1 MMEHL
6 SLRAQSPL
14 SAASACQLEA
24 WAEQD
29 RISSVIPK
37 ALWDANIQLLD
48 GEDALDYLIGAKLG
62 SLGAHSQQYVTRPV
76 RQLLDRYDSLR
87 KGIWCVL
94 DAICETPYA
103 KGIHPRPSPE
113 DPSKPVKYE
122 TSPGLRGAPIVPAV
136 DGATATQIYR
146 RYRVNP
152 EPNESFWEV
161 VERCGL
167 PVAFTEGLKKAL
179 SLLAHGVPAIAIRG
193 ITQWHVKGMKWL
205 HPELEQFA
213 TQGRKIHILFD
224 QDQKPKTIRNV
235 RKQAKEFAETLINKG
250 CKVRLPIWSLELG
263 KGIDDALYGQ
273 GAAAHSWLKE
283 TLKKA
288 PTLKEYR
295 RSGRKLAAL
304 NAIAQLNAL
313 TFPLERETMGNYLPQ
328 LPPLTPGAIHVVDA
342 TMNTGKTFRVG
353 RDWVQAALK
362 EDKHVVV
369 LPPLNSLGQQ
379 TAKDWGIF
387 HIHDQGTTGDSQRQF
402 WEAARENP
410 GLVLCPDSVAKIPEW
425 FFTKPIVVVLD
436 EANQTTEHICQG
448 DTFKSRY
455 GAVLERV
462 TELAKYA
469 IASGGSIVLSE
480 DGIPDRCVNFWKAL
494 TGTETV
500 RCFRHRKQGQPW
512 EVTLFKGAVSGFRQ
526 ALLQRV
532 NQGDR
537 ILITTASQR
546 EAKRLE
552 RIIEATGITA
562 VRVDSET
569 NENGRFKALFSSPD
583 KWLKAEQPDVLI
595 LSPSA
600 KSGVSIEGNVSAE
613 DAYFAE
619 VWGYFPTLATDTH
632 LQLLGR
638 YRPPVPRKIFA
649 PPFIVGT
656 GDELEHSPA
665 DIKKRFQS
673 NVETI
678 SLIHRITHQPDLAAT
693 EVAVLDYL
701 SAARAV
707 SGNQKAIAQDAL
719 IARLEASGHVIEYRE
734 VEGSPETS
742 ELWKET
748 QDAIWQEEAIEMASV
763 TIEEGQDPNW
773 AYRTLDSMESSRE
786 TRIIAHKV
794 LWHEQFPGM
803 DFNASEEVYQAI
815 CQDYGRMRKGALLQA
830 HALNLEA
837 TRESDKAA
845 VESLLQGR
853 IRPLHKLPKTYIR
866 AAVIERLGVLK
877 MLDGKPWQN
886 ADQRA
891 IAIKHMAL
899 KYANE
904 IQYWLRLTINSS
916 QTSSEIVNK
925 LLRKLGLI
933 AVSEARPGK
942 RDEKRDRVYT
952 IEDFQNP
959 VRAKLLKS
967 ACSKLSESVS
977 TISNEEK
984 APIQN
989 VDTSPKNIAKWAVGM
1004 VGNCLRTGGTVLVE
1018 AVEGAIATV
1027 SDELGALTAV
1037 LLSDLVEGASPEC

>member
-1 MMEHL
+1 MVEHL
-6 SLRAQSPL
+6 SLRDQQSPL
-14 SAASACQLEA
+14 SAVSAYQLEE

-29 RISSVIPK
+29 RISSAIPK
-37 ALWDANIQLLD
+37 ALWDANIQLLT
-48 GEDALDYLIGAKLG
+48 GEDALDYILGAKLK
-62 SLGAHSQQYVTRPV
+62 SLGAHSQQYITKPV

-87 KGIWCVL
+87 KGIWCLL

-103 KGIHPRPSPE
+103 KGIAPRPSPE
-113 DPSKPVKYE
+113 EPDKVVKYE
-122 TSPGLRGAPIVPAV
+122 TAPGLRGAPIVPAV
-136 DGATATQIYR
+136 DEATATRIYR

-179 SLLAHGVPAIAIRG
+179 SLLAHGVPAIAVRSV
-193 ITQWHVKGMKWL
+193 TQWHLKGVKWL
-205 HPELEQFA
+205 HPELEKLA
-213 TQGRKIHILFD
+213 TQGRKIYVLFD

-235 RKQAKEFAETLINKG
+235 RKQAKELAETLINKG
-250 CKVRLPIWSLELG
+250 CKVRLPIWNSELG
-263 KGIDDALYGQ
+263 KGIDDVLYSQ
-273 GAAAHSWLKE
+273 GAAAPAWLKE
-283 TLKKA
+283 ILKKA

-304 NAIAQLNAL
+304 NAISQLNAL
-313 TFPLERETMGNYLPQ
+313 TFPLERETTGNYLPQ

-342 TMNTGKTFRVG
+342 TMNTGKTYRIG
-353 RDWVQAALK
+353 RDWVNAAIRSGQ
-362 EDKHVVV
+362 HVVV

-402 WEAARENP
+402 WEAVRENP

-425 FFTKPIVVVLD
+425 FFLKPIVVVLD

-469 IASGGSIVLSE
+469 ITSGGSIVLSE

-512 EVTLFKGAVSGFRQ
+512 QVTLFKGAASGFRQ
-526 ALLQRV
+526 ALLQRI

-537 ILITTASQR
+537 VLITTASQR

-552 RIIEATGITA
+552 RIIEATGIKA

-569 NENGRFKALFSSPD
+569 NENGRFKELFSSPD

-619 VWGYFPTLATDTH
+619 VWGYFPALATDTH

-656 GDELEHSPA
+656 GDELEYSPA

-719 IARLEASGHVIEYRE
+719 IARLEASGHTVEYGE
-734 VEGSPETS
+734 VEGNPETS
-742 ELWKET
+742 KLWQET
-748 QDAIWQEEAIEMASV
+748 QDAIWQEEALEMAAAAV
-763 TIEEGQDPNW
+763 EDGQDPNW

-786 TRIIAHKV
+786 ARIIAHKV

-803 DFNASEEVYQAI
+803 DFNNPDEVFQAI
-815 CQDYGRMRKGALLQA
+815 CRDYGRMRKGCLLQA
-830 HALNLEA
+830 QAMNLESI
-837 TRESDKAA
+837 RESDKAA
-845 VESLLQGR
+845 VESLLQGS
-853 IRPLHKLPKTYIR
+853 IRPLHKLPKAYIR

-877 MLDGKPWQN
+877 MLDGSSWQN
-886 ADQRA
+886 GDKRA
-891 IAIKHMAL
+891 ISIKRVAL
-899 KYANE
+899 KYADE
-904 IQYWLRLTINSS
+904 IQYWLRLTINST
-916 QTSSEIVNK
+916 QTPAEIVNK
-925 LLRKLGLI
+925 LLRKLGLV
-933 AVSEARPGK
+933 AVSESRPGK
-942 RDEKRDRVYT
+942 RQEKRDRVYE
-952 IEDFQNP
+952 IEDFGNP
-959 VRAKLLKS
+959 VREKLLKS

-989 VDTSPKNIAKWAVGM
+989 VDTSPQNIVKWAVGM
-1004 VGNCLRTGGTVLVE
+1004 VGKCLQTGGTVLVE

-1027 SDELGALTAV
+1027 SDEFGALRSV
-1037 LLSDLVEGASPEC
+1037 LLSDLEKGTCI